1 MTDLILNFCDF
12 CKGAFTTESLA
23 AVTAAQAAAFV
34 RAPSDGGAVRRMS
47 ADERVIDAR
56 MDVKGLYGAVCASGR
71 T

>member
-34 RAPSDGGAVRRMS
+34 RAPSSDGGAVRRMS
-47 ADERVIDAR
+47 ADERVIA
-56 MDVKGLYGAVCASGR
+56 G
-71 T
+71 